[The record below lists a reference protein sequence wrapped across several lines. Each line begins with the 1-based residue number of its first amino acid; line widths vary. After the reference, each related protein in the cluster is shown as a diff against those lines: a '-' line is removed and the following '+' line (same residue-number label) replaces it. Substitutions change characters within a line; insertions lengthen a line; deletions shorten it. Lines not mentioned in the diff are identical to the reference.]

1 MAFKQEV
8 GLNTEIDM
16 QLLDEQTKVRKA
28 VEAGD
33 IQTAME
39 LVNDFDPDILDTNP
53 KLYFHLQ
60 QQQLLELIRKG
71 QTEDALVFAQNELSA
86 RGEEHPEYLEEL
98 EQVMGLLAF
107 DDPNQGPFAEMLHNS
122 QRMKVASELNDAILA
137 SQNKRTTD
145 RLSTLM
151 KMIQWAEKELKDNQ
165 TSFPVMEDISSST
178 LTYNHANS

>member
-8 GLNTEIDM
+8 GLSTDVDM

-28 VEAGD
+28 VEAGE

-107 DDPNQGPFAEMLHNS
+107 EDPHQGPFSEMLQNS

-137 SQNKRTTD
+137 SQNKKSAD
-145 RLSTLM
+145 RLSTMM
-151 KMIQWAEKELKDNQ
+151 KMIHWAQKELKDNQ
-165 TSFPVMEDISSST
+165 ISCPMMEDVSSST
-178 LTYNHANS
+178 LTT